1 MANATTTNKENKMT
15 TFKVTFIHPIT
26 GKEATVLDVPAKKMN
41 ADRSAYILNS
51 IYDSCEIVN
60 VCETSAKYHE
70 AKNAYFEKFRTA
82 AE

>member
-1 MANATTTNKENKMT
+1 MT
-15 TFKVTFIHPIT
+15 TFNVTFIHPIT
-26 GKEATVLDVPAKKMN
+26 GKEATVIDVPANKMN

-51 IYDSCEIVN
+51 LYDNCEIVN

-70 AKNAYFEKFRTA
+70 AKNAYFEKFGTA